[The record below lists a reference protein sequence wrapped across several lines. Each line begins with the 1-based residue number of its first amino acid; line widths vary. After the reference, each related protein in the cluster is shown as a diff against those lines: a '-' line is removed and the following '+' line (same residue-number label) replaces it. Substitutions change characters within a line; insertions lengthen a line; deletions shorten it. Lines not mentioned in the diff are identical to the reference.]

1 MKKSLLLIVLL
12 ATVNSGLFAENE
24 SSSNRTRPLEFRK
37 STPSKNRPT
46 DSGSQLIG
54 EIGDGVLSLDGSLYF
69 VVAAALVLWLFSTLQ
84 TAVKSTM
91 LLLSE
96 INAVWTGVI
105 ITAEVFAV
113 LLYCR
118 FASFEMRNRDN
129 KAIPLYKR
137 IIFGVLSAAF
147 IVALICIDD

>member
-1 MKKSLLLIVLL
+1 M
-12 ATVNSGLFAENE
+12 
-24 SSSNRTRPLEFRK
+24 
-37 STPSKNRPT
+37 
-46 DSGSQLIG
+46 
-54 EIGDGVLSLDGSLYF
+54 
-69 VVAAALVLWLFSTLQ
+69 
-84 TAVKSTM
+84 
-91 LLLSE
+91 
-96 INAVWTGVI
+96 I

>member
-1 MKKSLLLIVLL
+1 M
-12 ATVNSGLFAENE
+12 
-24 SSSNRTRPLEFRK
+24 
-37 STPSKNRPT
+37 
-46 DSGSQLIG
+46 
-54 EIGDGVLSLDGSLYF
+54 
-69 VVAAALVLWLFSTLQ
+69 AAALVLWLFSTLQ

-147 IVALICIDD
+147 IAALICIDD

>member
-1 MKKSLLLIVLL
+1 MTVLPEITPGTVWKALVTLWVCGFMIWMLYSATCSALRTFRYQPKKDW
-12 ATVNSGLFAENE
+12 
-24 SSSNRTRPLEFRK
+24 PW
-37 STPSKNRPT
+37 
-46 DSGSQLIG
+46 
-54 EIGDGVLSLDGSLYF
+54 GSLYF

-118 FASFEMRNRDN
+118 FASFEMRNRYN

-137 IIFGVLSAAF
+137 IIFVVLSAAF